1 MKLLIGQPKF
11 EVGINQLRKDLELF
25 FEQTLDLVIYPEGYF
40 DSEAALKEASLLAKK
55 YSISIVSSVRKDGKD
70 IAIAINSNGELVY
83 FREKTEADN
92 QSCLRTPLI
101 FSLEGR
107 DIGYLLCMEI
117 LKGIRDFPKVTNMD
131 LIVHPIGVG
140 MFSEEQLNE
149 WVTEAK
155 KIAIKNKCFI
165 VGASHADGS
174 YKNCGYSIP
183 IAYCFDQNGDEIFLQ
198 TNKVTSKIVEITC

>member
-11 EVGINQLRKDLELF
+11 EVGVNQLRKDLEQF
-25 FEQTLDLVIYPEGYF
+25 FEQTLDLVVYPEGYF
-40 DSEAALKEASLLAKK
+40 ASEAALKEASLLAKE
-55 YSISIVSSVRKDGKD
+55 YSVSIVSSVRKDGKD
-70 IAIAINSNGELVY
+70 IAVAINSNGKLVY
-83 FREKTEADN
+83 FREKTEADD
-92 QSCLRTPLI
+92 QSRLRMPLV

-107 DIGYLLCMEI
+107 TMGYLLCMEI
-117 LKGIRDFPKVTNMD
+117 LKGIRDFPKIPNID
-131 LIVHPIGVG
+131 IIVHPIGVG

-165 VGASHADGS
+165 VGTSHADGS

>member
-11 EVGINQLRKDLELF
+11 EVGFNQLRKDLELF

-40 DSEAALKEASLLAKK
+40 DSEAALKEARLLAKE
-55 YSISIVSSVRKDGKD
+55 YSVSIISSVRKDGKD
-70 IAIAINSNGELVY
+70 IAVAINSNGELVY
-83 FREKTEADN
+83 FREKTEAND
-92 QSCLRTPLI
+92 QSCLRMPLV
-101 FSLEGR
+101 FSLEER
-107 DIGYLLCMEI
+107 IIGYLLCMEI
-117 LKGIRDFPKVTNMD
+117 LKGIRDFPKIPNID
-131 LIVHPIGVG
+131 IIVHPIGVG

-165 VGASHADGS
+165 VGTSHADGS

-183 IAYCFDQNGDEIFLQ
+183 IAYCFDQNGDKIFLQ

>member
-1 MKLLIGQPKF
+1 
-11 EVGINQLRKDLELF
+11 
-25 FEQTLDLVIYPEGYF
+25 
-40 DSEAALKEASLLAKK
+40 
-55 YSISIVSSVRKDGKD
+55 
-70 IAIAINSNGELVY
+70 
-83 FREKTEADN
+83 
-92 QSCLRTPLI
+92 
-101 FSLEGR
+101 
-107 DIGYLLCMEI
+107 
-117 LKGIRDFPKVTNMD
+117 MD

-165 VGASHADGS
+165 VGTSHADGS

>member
-11 EVGINQLRKDLELF
+11 EVGVNQLRKDLEQF

-40 DSEAALKEASLLAKK
+40 DSEAALKEASLLAKE

-83 FREKTEADN
+83 FREKTEAND
-92 QSCLRTPLI
+92 QSCLRMPLV
-101 FSLEGR
+101 FSLEER
-107 DIGYLLCMEI
+107 IIGYLLCMEI
-117 LKGIRDFPKVTNMD
+117 LKGIRDFPKIPNID
-131 LIVHPIGVG
+131 IIVHPIGVG

-165 VGASHADGS
+165 VGTSHADGS

-183 IAYCFDQNGDEIFLQ
+183 IAYCFDQKGDEIFLQ

>member
-11 EVGINQLRKDLELF
+11 EVGVNQLRKDLEQF
-25 FEQTLDLVIYPEGYF
+25 FEQTLDLVVYPEGYF
-40 DSEAALKEASLLAKK
+40 ASEAALKEASLLAKE
-55 YSISIVSSVRKDGKD
+55 YSVSIVSSVRKDGKD
-70 IAIAINSNGELVY
+70 IAVAINSNGKLVY
-83 FREKTEADN
+83 FREKTEADD
-92 QSCLRTPLI
+92 QSRLRMPLV

-107 DIGYLLCMEI
+107 SMGYLLCMEV
-117 LKGIRDFPKVTNMD
+117 LKGLRDFPKIPNID
-131 LIVHPIGVG
+131 IIVHPIGVG

-165 VGASHADGS
+165 VGTSHADGS

-198 TNKVTSKIVEITC
+198 INKVTSKIVEITC

>member
-11 EVGINQLRKDLELF
+11 EVGVNQLRKDLEQF

-40 DSEAALKEASLLAKK
+40 DSEAALKEASLLAKE
-55 YSISIVSSVRKDGKD
+55 YSVSIISSVRKDGKD
-70 IAIAINSNGELVY
+70 IAVVINSNGKLVY
-83 FREKTEADN
+83 FREKTEADD
-92 QSCLRTPLI
+92 QSRLRMPLV

-107 DIGYLLCMEI
+107 SMGYLLCMEV
-117 LKGIRDFPKVTNMD
+117 LKGIRDFPRGTSMD

-149 WVTEAK
+149 WVTEDK
-155 KIAIKNKCFI
+155 KIAIKNECFI
-165 VGASHADGS
+165 VGTSHADGS
-174 YKNCGYSIP
+174 YKNCGHSIP

>member
-11 EVGINQLRKDLELF
+11 EVGVNQLRKDLEQF

-40 DSEAALKEASLLAKK
+40 NSEAALKEASLLAKE
-55 YSISIVSSVRKDGKD
+55 YSVSIISSVRKDGKD
-70 IAIAINSNGELVY
+70 IAVVINSNEKLVY
-83 FREKTEADN
+83 FREKTEADD
-92 QSCLRTPLI
+92 QSCLRMPLV

-107 DIGYLLCMEI
+107 TIGYLLCMEI
-117 LKGIRDFPKVTNMD
+117 LKGIRDFPKIPNID
-131 LIVHPIGVG
+131 IIVHPIGVG

-165 VGASHADGS
+165 VGTSHAYGS

-183 IAYCFDQNGDEIFLQ
+183 IAYCFDQNGDKIFLQ
-198 TNKVTSKIVEITC
+198 TSKVTSKIVEITC